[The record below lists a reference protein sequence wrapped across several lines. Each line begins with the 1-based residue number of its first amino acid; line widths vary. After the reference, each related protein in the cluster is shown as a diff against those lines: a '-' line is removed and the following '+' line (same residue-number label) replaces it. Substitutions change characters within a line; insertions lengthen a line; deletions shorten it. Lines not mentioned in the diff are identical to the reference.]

1 MHIINITLFL
11 TMGLLYFS
19 PIDNINNNLMEA
31 NSTNMDTLDGNNDES
46 YKIWGQ
52 NKIEL
57 NKALELS
64 RPTKTIRIGVLDTGI
79 EYYHDALKSLC
90 NENTFHNYT
99 YNSSFSSKGDIS
111 KDGHGTHIS
120 GIIASVN
127 NYSNIE
133 LVSYRVMNNEN
144 SGTYKDQI
152 EAINQ
157 ASKDCIDI
165 LNISSS
171 GKEDNFSS
179 IVFLKEAIEKFN
191 GLVICSAG
199 NNKCN
204 LDHSS
209 RDYKRYP
216 ACIDANNVITVGAS
230 SYDDLKSDYSNYGK
244 TSVDLF
250 APGDNIYSCVPTRVD
265 KSGYKF
271 DSGTSMSTPMVTGVA
286 ALLLS
291 NNPSLTTSELKDAI
305 LSSVD
310 KIDALEDKCVTGGR
324 LNAYKALKSIHQHN
338 YVYEHTDNLHTY
350 KCICGEVKTSFKH
363 NYEVTYDAKTHL
375 YKCVCGLE
383 KSSKHIYTFK
393 YIDRKSHGDVCE
405 CGYYKSSSPHIIKP
419 GSISNS
425 KCICLEC
432 DATLDLNY
440 DMGLTPFYDIVY
452 ITSNGSYKLPN
463 GIIVLSDIDYASY
476 INGTL
481 SFNYNDM
488 LLS

>member
-1 MHIINITLFL
+1 MIIINLVVL
-11 TMGLLYFS
+11 LLMGTINFS
-19 PIDNINNNLMEA
+19 PINNSFNHNLITIDSS
-31 NSTNMDTLDGNNDES
+31 NTLNTNTITDDS
-46 YKIWGQ
+46 KKYWGQ

-57 NKALELS
+57 NKALEIS
-64 RPTKTIRIGVLDTGI
+64 NSVKTIKIGVLDTGI
-79 EYYHDALKSLC
+79 EYYNKILNPLC
-90 NENTFHNYT
+90 NDDLFCDYT
-99 YNSSFSSKGDIS
+99 HDSSFLRIEDGN
-111 KDGHGTHIS
+111 GHGTHVS
-120 GIIASVN
+120 GIIASIT
-127 NYSNIE
+127 NYTNIE
-133 LVSYRVMNNEN
+133 LISYKVMN
-144 SGTYKDQI
+144 SGGNGRLGTKIDAIKQAIKD
-152 EAINQ
+152 NV
-157 ASKDCIDI
+157 DI

-171 GKEDNFSS
+171 GPDENFSVLDS
-179 IVFLKEAIEKFN
+179 LTDTINDFN

-199 NNKCN
+199 NDNLN

-209 RDYKRYP
+209 GDYKRYP
-216 ACIDANNVITVGAS
+216 ACIDSNNVITVGAS

-305 LSSVD
+305 LNNVD
-310 KIDALEDKCVTGGR
+310 KIDALKDKCVTGGR

-338 YVYEHTDNLHTY
+338 YVYEHTDDLHTY
-350 KCICGEVKTSFKH
+350 KCICGEVKTSFRH
-363 NYEVTYDAKTHL
+363 DYEVTYDAKTHL

-383 KSSKHIYTFK
+383 KSSNHIYTFK

-405 CGYYKSSSPHIIKP
+405 CGYYKSSSPHIIKQE
-419 GSISNS
+419 SISNS
-425 KCICLEC
+425 KGVCLEC

-463 GIIVLSDIDYASY
+463 GIIVLSDTDYNSY

-481 SFNYNDM
+481 SFNYNDDM